1 MTLNKKQLDFMKK
14 LKNNWLR
21 LIAFIIVQVFVLSVS
36 LFLINKEISKLPLIT
51 DKDILDYIPLS
62 IYVVLGSLV
71 FMLTF
76 KIVDNDNR

>member
-21 LIAFIIVQVFVLSVS
+21 LIAFIIVQVFVLSIS

-51 DKDILDYIPLS
+51 DKGILDYIPLS

-76 KIVDNDNR
+76 KIVDNE